1 MVRDPDPLR
10 LWRIADFSSLRLVI
24 NIEFFLREK
33 SDRNE
38 KAEEHPSRCAKNLLA
53 VVLAEE
59 WYALVCRWAQR
70 GTYVG
75 GAHEMRAQIFR
86 ASLAVQTTVHSSPP
100 DVLSSSR
107 ALRSDG
113 TDETF
118 LPEGSEIYSVM
129 QPTHALSSTSNIL
142 RDILKKYL
150 VQF

>member
-1 MVRDPDPLR
+1 MAVRDPSR

-33 SDRNE
+33 SDRDE
-38 KAEEHPSRCAKNLLA
+38 KAEKHPSRCAKNLLA

-59 WYALVCRWAQR
+59 WYALVCRWAPQR

-107 ALRSDG
+107 ALRSGG

-118 LPEGSEIYSVM
+118 LPEGSEICPVM
-129 QPTHALSSTSNIL
+129 QPTL
-142 RDILKKYL
+142 RHMCP
-150 VQF
+150 